1 MSSNFKYIYVTR
13 WPEILSHFSSFLC
26 LSFYE
31 FEFYLKNQNME
42 ISFEEI
48 YEALYDQDI
57 HEDVDTLSKNTGIIS
72 PHVWFDKD

>member
-1 MSSNFKYIYVTR
+1 
-13 WPEILSHFSSFLC
+13 
-26 LSFYE
+26 
-31 FEFYLKNQNME
+31 ME